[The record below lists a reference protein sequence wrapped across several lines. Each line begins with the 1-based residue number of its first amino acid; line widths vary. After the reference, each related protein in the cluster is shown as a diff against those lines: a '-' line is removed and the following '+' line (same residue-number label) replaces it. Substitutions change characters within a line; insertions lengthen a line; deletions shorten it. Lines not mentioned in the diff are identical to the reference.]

1 MALITADRIKT
12 LKANVKAECQRR
24 NSTGSVATYGGTSYD
39 FTTTPATGQLI
50 KYEHYEKN
58 AVPLNKINSSKQPIE
73 GATGS
78 PATEAS
84 IKKMEDNVAAFKACD
99 KYANSLSGSGCNASC
114 TGLCFSC
121 TSSCVGGCTSCTGCT
136 GTCTNSCTSCTG
148 CSGGCDGCRG
158 CGSGCASGCSGC
170 GSGCAS
176 GCTSCSGCSGC
187 GSGCANTCS
196 ACGGGCTATCAA
208 WCTGGGCQTGCT
220 GSGGSDRCQT
230 ACSNKVYA

>member
-121 TSSCVGGCTSCTGCT
+121 TSSCVGGCTSCTSCT
-136 GTCTNSCTSCTG
+136 GTCTDS
-148 CSGGCDGCRG
+148 
-158 CGSGCASGCSGC
+158 
-170 GSGCAS
+170 
-176 GCTSCSGCSGC
+176 CTSCSGCSGC

-208 WCTGGGCQTGCT
+208 WCTGGGCSTGCT